1 MNNEE
6 KKHLLISVQIAFRFV
21 ISWGIENLR
30 PTKLSSHETFKMR
43 DIVSF
48 VEDKNM
54 NGLPA
59 PLVRALNVQV
69 V

>member
-21 ISWGIENLR
+21 TSWGIENLR
-30 PTKLSSHETFKMR
+30 PTKLSSHETFKRR
-43 DIVSF
+43 DIMSF

-54 NGLPA
+54 NEFH
-59 PLVRALNVQV
+59 
-69 V
+69 